1 MTLKRELLELRER
14 VERVVV
20 LGDSAGAEAIDFE
33 LRAEGMDSDEI
44 DRFVVEVL
52 GEVVGW
58 KELVGR

>member
-20 LGDSAGAEAIDFE
+20 LGDVAGAEAIDSE
-33 LRAEGMDSDEI
+33 LRAEGWGSDEV
-44 DRFVVEVL
+44 DRFVAEVL
-52 GEVVGW
+52 GETVGW